1 MGTIN
6 VQIFGKEYP
15 IACDDGQEQ
24 HLNRLAQVV
33 SERMRSLTQQMG
45 RAPEQ
50 LMLIYTALM
59 LADELEDAR
68 KEAARLRSDMKT
80 IAKEGKI
87 PVDNTKLEEM
97 ELAMA
102 LHMDQIAGKLEQLTM
117 QLEAA

>member
-1 MGTIN
+1 MATIN
-6 VQIFGKEYP
+6 VPIYGREYP
-15 IACDDGQEQ
+15 IACDDGQET
-24 HLNRLAQVV
+24 HLIRLGQVV
-33 SERMRSLTQQMG
+33 SERMRTLAQQMG

-50 LMLIYTALM
+50 MMLIYASLM

-68 KEAARLRSDMKT
+68 KEAARLRNEIKM

-102 LHMDQIAGKLEQLTM
+102 ASMEQIAVKLDQLAV
-117 QLEAA
+117 QLEVA